1 MFRQEALQHR
11 NSVRKAKAILLP
23 GIPLWCIVLKLLRL
37 YNFFYRFH
45 HFWQLYQAY

>member
-1 MFRQEALQHR
+1 MESKSNIAARY
-11 NSVRKAKAILLP
+11 
-23 GIPLWCIVLKLLRL
+23 PLMVYRFKLLRL